1 MLCCP
6 RPVLESLLRLLSE
19 EQSLRSE
26 EFVFIYVDMFASN
39 TTLLSLASADLPSLP
54 SLLLISLMEF
64 RKENLDILKLKAI
77 KTYQVSTSL
86 VSQQFNQALWIYDSS
101 FCVCLFVCFLLT
113 KSNPTINVHSI
124 HIIQHSSF
132 PFPGLLSCLLDL
144 NEVTVSRPA

>member
-6 RPVLESLLRLLSE
+6 RPVLEDLLRLLSE

-101 FCVCLFVCFLLT
+101 FNVCLFVSFLLT
-113 KSNPTINVHSI
+113 ESTVNVHSI
-124 HIIQHSSF
+124 HLYYTAFIIPIFWSVIVFIRS
-132 PFPGLLSCLLDL
+132 
-144 NEVTVSRPA
+144 

>member
-1 MLCCP
+1 ML
-6 RPVLESLLRLLSE
+6 EALLRLLSE

-39 TTLLSLASADLPSLP
+39 TTLLSPASADLPSLP

-86 VSQQFNQALWIYDSS
+86 VCGFMTHH
-101 FCVCLFVCFLLT
+101 FVCAFLFVF
-113 KSNPTINVHSI
+113 
-124 HIIQHSSF
+124 F
-132 PFPGLLSCLLDL
+132 
-144 NEVTVSRPA
+144 

>member
-1 MLCCP
+1 ML
-6 RPVLESLLRLLSE
+6 EALLRLLSE

-86 VSQQFNQALWIYDSS
+86 VSLQFNQALWIYDSS

-124 HIIQHSSF
+124 HLYYTAFIIPISWSVIVF
-132 PFPGLLSCLLDL
+132 IRS
-144 NEVTVSRPA
+144 

>member
-6 RPVLESLLRLLSE
+6 RPVLEDLLRLLSE

-86 VSQQFNQALWIYDSS
+86 VCGFMTHHFVFA
-101 FCVCLFVCFLLT
+101 FLFVF
-113 KSNPTINVHSI
+113 
-124 HIIQHSSF
+124 F
-132 PFPGLLSCLLDL
+132 
-144 NEVTVSRPA
+144 

>member
-1 MLCCP
+1 ML
-6 RPVLESLLRLLSE
+6 EDLLRLLSE

-39 TTLLSLASADLPSLP
+39 TTLLSADLPSLP

-86 VSQQFNQALWIYDSS
+86 VSQQFNQAL
-101 FCVCLFVCFLLT
+101 
-113 KSNPTINVHSI
+113 
-124 HIIQHSSF
+124 
-132 PFPGLLSCLLDL
+132 
-144 NEVTVSRPA
+144 

>member
-1 MLCCP
+1 ML
-6 RPVLESLLRLLSE
+6 EALLLLLSE

-39 TTLLSLASADLPSLP
+39 TTLLSADLPSLP

-64 RKENLDILKLKAI
+64 RKENLDILKLKVI

-101 FCVCLFVCFLLT
+101 FCVCLFVSFLLT
-113 KSNPTINVHSI
+113 ESTVNVHSI
-124 HIIQHSSF
+124 HLYYTAFIIPISWSVIVF
-132 PFPGLLSCLLDL
+132 IRS
-144 NEVTVSRPA
+144 

>member
-39 TTLLSLASADLPSLP
+39 TTLLSLASGDLPSLP

-124 HIIQHSSF
+124 HLYYTAFIIPISWSVIVF
-132 PFPGLLSCLLDL
+132 IRS
-144 NEVTVSRPA
+144 